1 MKNLFN
7 NISQEEKNRILEM
20 HSAKKNVISEQ
31 LLTQPPGPAIPPSR
45 GIRPQPVTGGGG
57 TRPNKPPQ
65 NQKPVS
71 QPNKGLKVGE
81 TINIYDDITLASQPV
96 VSGPVEKITNYGV
109 EGIRIEL
116 SDNMGAVTFKCGQPF
131 LEFRMEDKLSNT
143 DRFFNPD
150 LVKTL
155 TTQFCTKNSSGI
167 MVPKAKFAMNNQQND
182 PTTGVA

>member
-1 MKNLFN
+1 MKKLF

-31 LLTQPPGPAIPPSR
+31 GLTVPPI
-45 GIRPQPVTGGGG
+45 GGG
-57 TRPNKPPQ
+57 TRPAPRPGGGTQPNRPIQ

-71 QPNKGLKVGE
+71 QSNKELKVGE